1 VPLGN
6 ICGRLK
12 EGAEYEEYTR
22 PIPEADDLPPSP
34 STPGTFLFI
43 FKFSSKKKE
52 NARKT
57 RNFWFP
63 ARFFPANV
71 LIFLDTA
78 SPKKL
83 TRPLDFFLKRIII
96 YK

>member
-43 FKFSSKKKE
+43 VKFSSKKKE

-63 ARFFPANV
+63 ARFFSSERPY
-71 LIFLDTA
+71 FFRHRQ
-78 SPKKL
+78 SKKIN
-83 TRPLDFFLKRIII
+83 PSS
-96 YK
+96 